1 MPELIADESLL
12 QVEQAE
18 VDLVCVV
25 TESMDFEGAA
35 AVAAAA
41 VAAAAADH
49 DGAAAVALPGLE
61 LVTIH
66 SDSHF
71 DWWKMLGE

>member
-25 TESMDFEGAA
+25 AVPMNFEGAA
-35 AVAAAA
+35 AA
-41 VAAAAADH
+41 VAADH

-61 LVTIH
+61 LEPNH
-66 SDSHF
+66 YFDSHF